1 LLNNLYISTPSLHL
15 WKSIRTKL
23 GRHSKA
29 VTIRFPRVARWVS
42 VAGIPKDRKDEGLYD
57 CATEKLS
64 RVRDSFSSAD
74 SLEIGTAASECVGVA
89 PTNLSAAQS
98 IYGQRKNKS
107 KFSMS
112 RYRGLLE
119 AAPDAMVIVNQGGK
133 IVLLN
138 IQAEKPC

>member
-23 GRHSKA
+23 GLHSKA
-29 VTIRFPRVARWVS
+29 VTIRFPCVVRWVS

-57 CATEKLS
+57 CTTEKLS

-98 IYGQRKNKS
+98 IYGQRKNES
-107 KFSMS
+107 EFPMS